1 MVNKLHCLVDIIL
14 IVFFL
19 GLPCVP
25 SPSLL
30 LFVLFEFHPRHSYQ
44 KMRRWVCITR
54 QFFLRFF
61 NFLPDLPT
69 TSFFTP
75 QYPILFFF
83 HFGFYF
89 FLFVSSTL
97 LQISNKLTKIDL
109 FCLCLGNYFLF
120 EFFFTQKVPIFCED
134 CRPELT
140 EAYHNP
146 KDGDLDTEPLKRIY
160 QISGNP

>member
-1 MVNKLHCLVDIIL
+1 MFLVFLFCPSLLTTFFVHYSFDFLSSPFSGKQSGIGHAMVNKLHCLVDIIL

-61 NFLPDLPT
+61 SISSLTCQQPPSLPHNPHPV
-69 TSFFTP
+69 F
-75 QYPILFFF
+75 FFF
-83 HFGFYF
+83 HVGVYF
-89 FLFVSSTL
+89 FSLFPPHYCRFPT
-97 LQISNKLTKIDL
+97 NK
-109 FCLCLGNYFLF
+109 N
-120 EFFFTQKVPIFCED
+120 
-134 CRPELT
+134 
-140 EAYHNP
+140 N
-146 KDGDLDTEPLKRIY
+146 
-160 QISGNP
+160 